1 MFPFCPFDSPNFYF
15 EQSFLFVYFLVIF
28 NKKFFYFL
36 SILMVIISLELTR
49 VNPDR
54 NIFSINVELT
64 STFLLYTGLVHHH
77 HRILKRHIQRDIC
90 SYTTRW
96 EYAKSC
102 TGIFVTSTT
111 CKKTT
116 FFTRDKTSRSWKVAL
131 SRLQHKEG
139 L

>member
-1 MFPFCPFDSPNFYF
+1 MIF
-15 EQSFLFVYFLVIF
+15 YFLVVF
-28 NKKFFYFL
+28 
-36 SILMVIISLELTR
+36 ISLELTR
-49 VNPDR
+49 VIPDR

-139 L
+139 LWINYQLILCHANLVKNLCFLCWVKFTCNIDC